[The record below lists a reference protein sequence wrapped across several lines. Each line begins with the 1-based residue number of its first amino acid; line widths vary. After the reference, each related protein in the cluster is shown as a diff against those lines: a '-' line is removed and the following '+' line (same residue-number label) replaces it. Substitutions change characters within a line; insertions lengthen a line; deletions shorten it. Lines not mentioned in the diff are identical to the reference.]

1 MTTMK
6 SLSTLRAARSDPT
19 TPFNSD
25 PLFHTQVW
33 DLIVVGAGVAGA
45 AFAYQQGQQGRRVL
59 LLERD
64 LAQPD
69 RFVGELLQ
77 PGGVLALRR
86 LGLGHAVEGIDAQA
100 VYGYA
105 LFKEGRAAELCYP
118 DPADFGTLVAAG
130 AAERGE
136 HRGAE
141 ADRTSTPGVA
151 FHNGRFVQRLRAEA
165 KSCANVTVRRGT
177 VTSLV
182 AADGAAWAEGREQ
195 PVAGVRYRAAGEER
209 AAFAR
214 LTVVCDGMYSALRA
228 KLAEADLRTPSSFVA
243 LKLHDVALPYPAHGH
258 CVLADPAPVLFY
270 PISSREVRCLVDY
283 PGDGRLPS
291 VANGDLARYLLK
303 TVAPQVPSPELRAAF
318 ERAVSDGRV
327 RSMAN
332 KQLTCAPAHIP
343 GAILLGDSFN
353 MRHPLTGGGMTVAL
367 SDAALLCDLLPA
379 DLTSADAAAVADATA
394 EFYLRRKPWAAT
406 INTLANALY
415 RVFCA
420 APGDAAHEAMRR
432 ACYDYLASGGE
443 RARGPMSLISGVNPR
458 PATLARHFFS
468 VALFAV
474 AGLLFPRPTLRGL
487 WTAVVLLY
495 GACCILLP
503 ILAKEGYRAVFAPS
517 LAPRPRVSPALR
529 RAAANLTYASCARGA

>member
-1 MTTMK
+1 MIYHVFVTC
-6 SLSTLRAARSDPT
+6 LIDR
-19 TPFNSD
+19 
-25 PLFHTQVW
+25 VW

-130 AAERGE
+130 AAEQGE

-151 FHNGRFVQRLRAEA
+151 FHNGRFVQRLRGGGQEL
-165 KSCANVTVRRGT
+165 RQR
-177 VTSLV
+177 
-182 AADGAAWAEGREQ
+182 DGAAR
-195 PVAGVRYRAAGEER
+195 
-209 AAFAR
+209 
-214 LTVVCDGMYSALRA
+214 
-228 KLAEADLRTPSSFVA
+228 
-243 LKLHDVALPYPAHGH
+243 H
-258 CVLADPAPVLFY
+258 
-270 PISSREVRCLVDY
+270 
-283 PGDGRLPS
+283 
-291 VANGDLARYLLK
+291 GDLAGGGRRRGLGRGPRGARGGRALPRGGRGARRLC
-303 TVAPQVPSPELRAAF
+303 APDRRLRRHVLGAARQAGRGRPAHAFFLSWPSSCTTWRCPTRRTGTACWPTRRQCSSTPSPAARCAAWWITRATAACPRWPTATWRGTF
-318 ERAVSDGRV
+318 WRPWRPRCPPPSCARPLSMRFPDGRV

-367 SDAALLCDLLPA
+367 SDAALLCDLFPA

-458 PATLARHFFS
+458 PRDAR
-468 VALFAV
+468 APLF
-474 AGLLFPRPTLRGL
+474 
-487 WTAVVLLY
+487 
-495 GACCILLP
+495 
-503 ILAKEGYRAVFAPS
+503 
-517 LAPRPRVSPALR
+517 LR
-529 RAAANLTYASCARGA
+529 RALCRRRAALPAPDPARALDRGRAPLRRLLHPAAHPGQGGLSRRLCAQPRAQATRLAGPAPRRRKPHLRLLRARSVEGGLMGCRDC